1 MQLRSFVGCGE
12 SEELKCAADEQKEGD
27 CLFLVGVYSLILKGK
42 DGELNDVLAKLYIWF
57 ALLLVERRLNVT
69 FA

>member
-12 SEELKCAADEQKEGD
+12 SEELKARQMSKKKGIFC
-27 CLFLVGVYSLILKGK
+27 FLVGVYSLILKGE
-42 DGELNDVLAKLYIWF
+42 DDELNDVLAKLYIWF

>member
-1 MQLRSFVGCGE
+1 MQLRSFVGCGD
-12 SEELKCAADEQKEGD
+12 SEELKCVADEKKERI
-27 CLFLVGVYSLILKGK
+27 CLFFRGRIPSILKGE
-42 DGELNDVLAKLYIWF
+42 DDELNDVLAKLYIWF

>member
-12 SEELKCAADEQKEGD
+12 SEELKWWQMSKKKGGVY
-27 CLFLVGVYSLILKGK
+27 FFVGIYSLILKGE
-42 DGELNDVLAKLYIWF
+42 DDELNDVLAKLYIWF